1 MRFHV
6 LNKLDDEVKGNINT
20 RFLAFLFGC
29 SVSQISIYKIPLH
42 LFFFYFVHLKNG
54 GPLSNEIFHISIREI
69 LIGKSLLAS
78 LWC

>member
-42 LFFFYFVHLKNG
+42 LFFFI
-54 GPLSNEIFHISIREI
+54 LSI
-69 LIGKSLLAS
+69 
-78 LWC
+78 